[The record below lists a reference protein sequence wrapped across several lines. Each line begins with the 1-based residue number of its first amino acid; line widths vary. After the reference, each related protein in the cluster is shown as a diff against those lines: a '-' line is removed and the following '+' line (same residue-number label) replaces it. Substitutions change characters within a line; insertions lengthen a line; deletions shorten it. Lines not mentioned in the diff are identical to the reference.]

1 MLWKPLFTPSETVG
15 IKKLENHAVQP
26 VVQRSKALLLKILCI
41 SNYYMIKIHPEATSD
56 HAMVY
61 FLTGYS
67 NNSLSESNR
76 C

>member
-26 VVQRSKALLLKILCI
+26 VVQKSKALLLKILCI
-41 SNYYMIKIHPEATSD
+41 SNYYMIKIHPEATSEN
-56 HAMVY
+56 MVY

-76 C
+76 R

>member
-26 VVQRSKALLLKILCI
+26 VVQRSKALLLQILCI
-41 SNYYMIKIHPEATSD
+41 SNYYMIKIHPEATSEN
-56 HAMVY
+56 MVY

-76 C
+76 R

>member
-41 SNYYMIKIHPEATSD
+41 SNYYMIKIHPEATSEN
-56 HAMVY
+56 MVY

-76 C
+76 R